1 MKKSKKYNKIKLL
14 EKLLVIIPIVIA
26 LCIISRML
34 PDNTLRLNLGES
46 EIGDKAIAL
55 TFDDGPSENTEKLLD
70 GLDEYGA
77 KVTFF
82 VLGSK
87 AEENPDIVLR
97 AYEEGHLIAN
107 HTYSHMNF
115 LLSNKEGILEDINKG
130 EQVIEKIT
138 GTKPLF
144 LRPPHGYINSYQL
157 KQIDKFFV
165 KWSVDSKDW
174 DGKDANY
181 IFNRIINAEDGDII
195 LLHDTNEATVRAV
208 LSAIP
213 VMQEEGY
220 RFVSVDELLTRNG
233 DKLKMNVAYRKC
245 EADKNPV
252 VF

>member
-1 MKKSKKYNKIKLL
+1 
-14 EKLLVIIPIVIA
+14 
-26 LCIISRML
+26 
-34 PDNTLRLNLGES
+34 
-46 EIGDKAIAL
+46 
-55 TFDDGPSENTEKLLD
+55 
-70 GLDEYGA
+70 
-77 KVTFF
+77 
-82 VLGSK
+82 
-87 AEENPDIVLR
+87 
-97 AYEEGHLIAN
+97 
-107 HTYSHMNF
+107 MNF

-157 KQIDKFFV
+157 KQIDKFYV